1 MFGQY
6 LQGIVLEESW
16 GMENACKHVH
26 VCVCMCK
33 KTGTGCY
40 PVSGLSPRAT
50 LQAESCLCIEGK
62 SSMVSPTAMGS
73 GTLLS
78 PL

>member
-50 LQAESCLCIEGK
+50 PQAESCLCIEGK